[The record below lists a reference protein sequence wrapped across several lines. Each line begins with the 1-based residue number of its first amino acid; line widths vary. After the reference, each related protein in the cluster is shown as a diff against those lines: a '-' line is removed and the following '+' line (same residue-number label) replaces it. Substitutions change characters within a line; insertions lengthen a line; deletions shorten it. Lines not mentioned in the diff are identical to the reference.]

1 MPLIY
6 KLNIEGVQNPAT
18 LPMARLAGYM
28 VDFAALLGEQ
38 EHVRFAALEAGSAVI
53 SASVAAVAAPK
64 VGERV
69 AVAADGNAT
78 GDLRKALNS
87 LNRRLAADNATG
99 RLTASS
105 NRGGEAAALSL
116 PGRGYARQSEQP
128 FNYGVVR
135 QPSAIDGIPVSVGG
149 SNRVA
154 QVVLHHHGGVRPR
167 VDITREQAMA
177 IAQYLYRKTIRLH
190 GAGDWLRDENGQWR
204 LKKLRVDEFEVLD
217 DAPLSETLERLRAIR
232 GSGWAKLD
240 NPFAFLCDLRYGP
253 GEGAR

>member
-6 KLNIEGVQNPAT
+6 TLNIEGVQKPAT

-28 VDFAALLGEQ
+28 ADFAALLGEQ
-38 EHVRFAALEAGSAVI
+38 EHVRFAALEAGSAII
-53 SASVAAVAAPK
+53 SAGVDAVAAPK

-69 AVAADGNAT
+69 AAAAADNAT

-99 RLTASS
+99 SLTASS
-105 NRGGEAAALSL
+105 NRGGETAALSL
-116 PGRGYARQSEQP
+116 PGRGYARQRPQP
-128 FNYGVVR
+128 FNDGVIR
-135 QPSAIDGIPVSVGG
+135 QPSAIDGIPISVGG
-149 SNRVA
+149 SSRVA
-154 QVVLHHHGGVRPR
+154 HVVLHNHSGARPR
-167 VDITREQAMA
+167 VDITRKQAMA

-190 GAGDWLRDENGQWR
+190 GAGDWLRDKNGQWR
-204 LKKLRVDEFEVLD
+204 LKKLRVDKFEVLD

-232 GSGWAKLD
+232 GSGWANMN
-240 NPFAFLCDLRYGP
+240 NPFAFLDDLRYGP